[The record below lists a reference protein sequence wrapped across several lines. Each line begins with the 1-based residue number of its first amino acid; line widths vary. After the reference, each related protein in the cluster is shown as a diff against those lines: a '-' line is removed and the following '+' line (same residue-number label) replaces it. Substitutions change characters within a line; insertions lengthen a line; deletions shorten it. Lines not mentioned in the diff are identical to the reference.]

1 MRTKQ
6 LYVGIN
12 NSQKI
17 RVILNGVG
25 ILGIYTTVAGTQ
37 SIFATTDHRVAVDLA
52 LAEIAQMRGK
62 INGYASRWNGIDFQ
76 VDFI

>member
-6 LYVGIN
+6 LYPGIN

-25 ILGIYTTVAGTQ
+25 IYTTVAATQ
-37 SIFATTDHRVAVDLA
+37 SIFATTDHRVAVEAGL
-52 LAEIAQMRGK
+52 LEIQKQKGK

-76 VDFI
+76 VDLI

>member
-25 ILGIYTTVAGTQ
+25 IYTTVAGTQ
-37 SIFATTDHRVAVDLA
+37 SIFATTDHRVAVEAGLS
-52 LAEIAQMRGK
+52 K
-62 INGYASRWNGIDFQ
+62 ISSNGGLISGYASRWNGIDFQ
-76 VDFI
+76 VDLM

>member
-6 LYVGIN
+6 LYPGIK

-17 RVILNGVG
+17 RVILNGV
-25 ILGIYTTVAGTQ
+25 GIYTTVAGTQ

-76 VDFI
+76 VDLM

>member
-6 LYVGIN
+6 LYPGIN

-25 ILGIYTTVAGTQ
+25 IYTTVAATQ
-37 SIFATTDHRVAVDLA
+37 GIFATTHHRVAVEAGL
-52 LAEIAQMRGK
+52 LEISKQNGK
-62 INGYASRWNGIDFQ
+62 IVGYASRWNGIDFQ
-76 VDFI
+76 VDLL

>member
-6 LYVGIN
+6 LYPGVN

-25 ILGIYTTVAGTQ
+25 IYTTVSQAQ
-37 SIFATTDHRVAVDLA
+37 DMFMNIDHRSIVDYA
-52 LAEIAQMRGK
+52 LCELSRESHISG
-62 INGYASRWNGIDFQ
+62 IASRRNGIDFQ
-76 VDFI
+76 VDLL

>member
-6 LYVGIN
+6 LYPGIR

-25 ILGIYTTVAGTQ
+25 IYTTVAATQ
-37 SIFATTDHRVAVDLA
+37 SIFATTNHRIAVEAA
-52 LAEIAQMRGK
+52 LSTISRERGK
-62 INGYASRWNGIDFQ
+62 ICGYASRWNGIDFQ
-76 VDFI
+76 VDLM

>member
-6 LYVGIN
+6 LYPGIK

-25 ILGIYTTVAGTQ
+25 IYTTVAETQ
-37 SIFATTDHRVAVDLA
+37 GIFATTNHREAVNLA
-52 LAEIAQMRGK
+52 LTEIAQMRGE
-62 INGYASRWNGIDFQ
+62 ILGYASRWNGIDFQ
-76 VDFI
+76 VDLL

>member
-6 LYVGIN
+6 LYPGIN

-25 ILGIYTTVAGTQ
+25 VYTTVMQTQ
-37 SIFATTDHRVAVDLA
+37 GIFSHTYHRVAVDVA
-52 LAEIAQMRGK
+52 LTEIAQQRGK
-62 INGYASRWNGIDFQ
+62 IVGYATRWNGIDVQ
-76 VDFI
+76 VDLL

>member
-6 LYVGIN
+6 LYPGIN

-25 ILGIYTTVAGTQ
+25 IYTTVAATQ
-37 SIFATTDHRVAVDLA
+37 GIFATTLHQLAVEAA
-52 LAEIAQMRGK
+52 LLEISKQKGV
-62 INGYASRWNGIDFQ
+62 IIGYASRWCGIDFQ

>member
-6 LYVGIN
+6 LYPGIN

-25 ILGIYTTVAGTQ
+25 IYTTVMEAQG
-37 SIFATTDHRVAVDLA
+37 IFLNTDHRVAVDVA
-52 LAEIAQMRGK
+52 LVEIAQQKGK
-62 INGYASRWNGIDFQ
+62 ILGYASRRNGIDFQ
-76 VDFI
+76 VDLL

>member
-6 LYVGIN
+6 LYPGIN

-25 ILGIYTTVAGTQ
+25 IYTTVAATQ
-37 SIFATTDHRVAVDLA
+37 SIFATTDHRVAVEFSLS
-52 LAEIAQMRGK
+52 EISKQMGA
-62 INGYASRWNGIDFQ
+62 INGYASRWNGSLDLQ
-76 VDFI
+76 VDLL

>member
-6 LYVGIN
+6 LYPGIN

-25 ILGIYTTVAGTQ
+25 IYTTVMQAQG
-37 SIFATTDHRVAVDLA
+37 IFSHTDHRIAMEAGL
-52 LAEIAQMRGK
+52 LEISKRNGA
-62 INGYASRWNGIDFQ
+62 IIGYASRWNGIDFQ
-76 VDFI
+76 VDLL

>member
-25 ILGIYTTVAGTQ
+25 IYTTVAGTQ
-37 SIFATTDHRVAVDLA
+37 SIFATTLHQMAVEAGL
-52 LAEIAQMRGK
+52 LEIQKQKGA
-62 INGYASRWNGIDFQ
+62 INGYASREMGIDFQ
-76 VDFI
+76 VDLI

>member
-6 LYVGIN
+6 LYPGIG

-25 ILGIYTTVAGTQ
+25 IYTTVAATQ
-37 SIFATTDHRVAVDLA
+37 SIFATTNHRLAVESA
-52 LAEIAQMRGK
+52 LSK
-62 INGYASRWNGIDFQ
+62 ISSNGGLISGYSSRWNGIDFQ
-76 VDFI
+76 VDLM

>member
-6 LYVGIN
+6 LYPGIN

-25 ILGIYTTVAGTQ
+25 IYTTVAETQ
-37 SIFATTDHRVAVDLA
+37 GIFSFTYHRTAVNVALT
-52 LAEIAQMRGK
+52 EIAQKRGE
-62 INGYASRWNGIDFQ
+62 ILGYAIRWNGIDVQ
-76 VDFI
+76 VDLI